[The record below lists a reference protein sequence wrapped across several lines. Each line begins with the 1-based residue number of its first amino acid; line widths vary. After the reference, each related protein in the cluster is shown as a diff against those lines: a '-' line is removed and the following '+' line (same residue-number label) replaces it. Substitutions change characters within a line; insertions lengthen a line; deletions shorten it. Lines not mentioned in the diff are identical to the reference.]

1 MEYGAITI
9 DTSIFDKNALKIDSG
24 ILKNLSQF
32 KGKPAGLI
40 LSEIVINE
48 IYSHLERKSFE
59 SRKNIESALKDAPH
73 YLRLEAEHTEEI
85 SAKIRE
91 LKDSK
96 ETAKDIIKKFI
107 HDTSAE
113 IIKAE
118 GNIKIS
124 ELIKRYFTNTSP
136 FADSG
141 KKKNEF
147 PDAIAL
153 LSLEAYAQTN
163 KTKILAISTDKDWAS
178 FASNSPYIDV
188 IEDLAQGI
196 ALFSPNTESD
206 ALCKVIS
213 SKIATA
219 EWEKIQSQIED
230 ALPDAIGDMQIT
242 AEADSSFYYEPSN
255 FVEIEFIEFDF
266 EKDPDSNAIITPIQR
281 HHGGL
286 TIQAKIKIRAK
297 AYADFS
303 LSMHDSIDDDY
314 VSMGSASAE
323 KAIDFDS
330 AILFTIDGEI
340 DYKNPE
346 NTEPDKVE
354 IHSIEL
360 LKNRL
365 TVDFGYIQ
373 PDWFDINPDDERY

>member
-9 DTSIFDKNALKIDSG
+9 DTSIFDKNALKLDSG

-32 KGKPAGLI
+32 KGKPAGII

-48 IYSHLERKSFE
+48 IYSHLEKKSFE
-59 SRKNIESALKDAPH
+59 SKKNVENAIKDASH
-73 YLRLEAEHTEEI
+73 YLQLEAEHTEEI
-85 SAKIRE
+85 LAKIRE
-91 LKDSK
+91 LKNSK
-96 ETAKDIIKKFI
+96 ETAENIINKFI
-107 HDTSAE
+107 NDTSAK
-113 IIKAE
+113 ILKAE
-118 GNIKIS
+118 GNVQIS
-124 ELIKRYFTNTSP
+124 DLISRYFTNTSP
-136 FADSG
+136 FADTG

-153 LSLEAYAQTN
+153 LSLETYAKKN

-178 FASNSPYIDV
+178 FAENSPYIDV

-196 ALFSPNTESD
+196 ALFSPNAESD

-213 SKIATA
+213 RKIGTP
-219 EWEKIQSQIED
+219 EWKNIQSQIED
-230 ALPDAIGDMQIT
+230 ALPDAISDMQIT
-242 AEADSSFYYEPSN
+242 AEADSTFYYEPSN

-281 HHGGL
+281 HVGGL
-286 TIQAKIKIRAK
+286 TIQAKVKVKAK
-297 AYADFS
+297 VYTDFS
-303 LSMHDSIDDDY
+303 LSIHDSIDDDY

-323 KAIDFDS
+323 KEIDFDS
-330 AILFTIDGEI
+330 SILFTIDGEI
-340 DYKNPE
+340 DYKNPD
-346 NTEPDKVE
+346 NTESDKVE

-373 PDWFDINPDDERY
+373 PDWFDINPYEERY